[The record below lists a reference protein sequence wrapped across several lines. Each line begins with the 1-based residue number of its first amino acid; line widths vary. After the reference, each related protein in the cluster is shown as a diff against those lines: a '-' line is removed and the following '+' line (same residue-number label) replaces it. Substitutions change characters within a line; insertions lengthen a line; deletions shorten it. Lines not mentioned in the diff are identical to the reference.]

1 MYTPTKKRRLKLS
14 DKNEFDLVIIGGGP
28 AGLTAA
34 LYGGRMGLKTALFE
48 SKAFGGLAGTAPKI
62 ENYPGYESI
71 NGLELTEKMR
81 KQAEKYGTTFFYNEV
96 SAIDPKEMIVTY
108 YNGDVKGKAII
119 IATGSKHIPLGLS
132 NEFQLVGNGISYCAT
147 CDGPLFRDQVVATVG
162 GSNAAGLEVIYLSGL
177 AKKVYLIHRRH
188 CLRAEA
194 CIVDE
199 VDSLPNVVPMY
210 NSTIEEA
217 ILKDSKL
224 RELKIKNIE
233 TGEFTTLSVN
243 ALFIAI
249 GVEPQSELAKVAGI
263 ELDDDNNIRVNRN
276 QETNFPGIYAAGDV
290 TGGIRQVTTATGEAT
305 TAAMNAYLFIK
316 KGWYGEG
323 ASK

>member
-1 MYTPTKKRRLKLS
+1 MS

-34 LYGGRMGLKTALFE
+34 IYGGRMGLKTVLYE
-48 SKAFGGLAGTAPKI
+48 GTGFGGLAGTAPKI
-62 ENYPGYESI
+62 ENYPGFESI
-71 NGLELTEKMR
+71 HGLELTEKMR
-81 KQAEKYGTTFFYNEV
+81 EQAEKWGATFFYEKV
-96 SAIDPKEMIVTY
+96 SAINPKEMTVTTSA
-108 YNGDVKGKAII
+108 GDIKAKAIV
-119 IATGSKHIPLGLS
+119 IATGSKHLTLGLP
-132 NEFQLVGNGISYCAT
+132 NEFDLIGNGISYCAT

-162 GSNAAGLEVIYLSGL
+162 GSNAAGLEVIYLSGV

-188 CLRAEA
+188 CMRAEA

-210 NSTIEEA
+210 NCVIEEA
-217 ILKDSKL
+217 IPKDNKL
-224 RELKIKNIE
+224 GELKIKNVE
-233 TGEFTTLSVN
+233 TGEITNINVN

-249 GVEPQSELAKVAGI
+249 GLEPQTEMAKKVGI
-263 ELDDDNNIRVNRN
+263 EIDDEKFIKVNKK

-290 TGGIRQVTTATGEAT
+290 TGGIRQVTTAVGEGT

-323 ASK
+323 AS

>member
-1 MYTPTKKRRLKLS
+1 MS

-34 LYGGRMGLKTALFE
+34 IYGGRMGLKTALYE
-48 SKAFGGLAGTAPKI
+48 GTGFGGLAGTAPKI
-62 ENYPGYESI
+62 ENYPGFESI
-71 NGLELTEKMR
+71 NGLELTEKM
-81 KQAEKYGTTFFYNEV
+81 KQQAENWGATFFYNKV
-96 SAIDPKEMIVTY
+96 SAINPKEMTVTTSKS
-108 YNGDVKGKAII
+108 DIKAKAII
-119 IATGSKHIPLGLS
+119 IATGSKHLTLGLS
-132 NEFQLVGNGISYCAT
+132 NEFELIGNGISYCAT

-188 CLRAEA
+188 CMRAEA

-217 ILKDSKL
+217 IPKDNKL
-224 RELKIKNIE
+224 RELKVKNIE
-233 TGEFTTLSVN
+233 TGEITNISVN

-249 GVEPQSELAKVAGI
+249 GVEAQSELAKKAGI
-263 ELDDDNNIRVNRN
+263 ELKMDNCIKVHRN
-276 QETNFPGIYAAGDV
+276 QATNFPGIYAAGDV
-290 TGGIRQVTTATGEAT
+290 TGGIRQITTAVGEAT

-316 KGWYGEG
+316 QGWYGEG
-323 ASK
+323 TS

>member
-1 MYTPTKKRRLKLS
+1 MS

-34 LYGGRMGLKTALFE
+34 IYGGRMGLKTALYE
-48 SKAFGGLAGTAPKI
+48 GTGFGGLAGTAPKI
-62 ENYPGYESI
+62 ENYPGFESI
-71 NGLELTEKMR
+71 HGLELTEKMR
-81 KQAEKYGTTFFYNEV
+81 EQADKWGATFFYEKV
-96 SAIDPKEMIVTY
+96 SAINPKEMTVTTSA
-108 YNGDVKGKAII
+108 GDIKAKAII
-119 IATGSKHIPLGLS
+119 IATGSKHLTLGLP
-132 NEFQLVGNGISYCAT
+132 NEFELIGNGISYCAT

-162 GSNAAGLEVIYLSGL
+162 GSNAAGLEVIYLSGV

-188 CLRAEA
+188 CMRAEA

-210 NSTIEEA
+210 NCIIEEA
-217 ILKDSKL
+217 IPKDNKL
-224 RELKIKNIE
+224 GELKIKNIE
-233 TGEFTTLSVN
+233 TGEITSIKVN

-249 GVEPQSELAKVAGI
+249 GIEPQTEIAKKVGI
-263 ELDDDNNIRVNRN
+263 EIDEEKFIKVNKK
-276 QETNFPGIYAAGDV
+276 QETNFQGIYAAGDV
-290 TGGIRQVTTATGEAT
+290 TGGIRQVTTAVGEGT

-323 ASK
+323 AS

>member
-1 MYTPTKKRRLKLS
+1 LS

-34 LYGGRMGLKTALFE
+34 IYGGRMGLKTALYE
-48 SKAFGGLAGTAPKI
+48 GTGFGGLAGTAPKI
-62 ENYPGYESI
+62 ENYPGFESI
-71 NGLELTEKMR
+71 HGLELTEKMR
-81 KQAEKYGTTFFYNEV
+81 KQADKWGTTFFYEKV
-96 SAIDPKEMIVTY
+96 SAINPKEMTVTTSA
-108 YNGDVKGKAII
+108 GDIKAKAII
-119 IATGSKHIPLGLS
+119 IATGSKHLTLGLS
-132 NEFQLVGNGISYCAT
+132 NEFELIGNGISYCAT

-162 GSNAAGLEVIYLSGL
+162 GSNAAGLEVIYLSGV

-188 CLRAEA
+188 CMRAEA

-210 NSTIEEA
+210 NCIIEEA
-217 ILKDSKL
+217 IPKDNKL
-224 RELKIKNIE
+224 GELKIKNIE
-233 TGEFTTLSVN
+233 TGEITNINVN

-249 GVEPQSELAKVAGI
+249 GVEPQTEIAKEVGI
-263 ELDDDNNIRVNRN
+263 EIDDEKFIKVNKK
-276 QETNFPGIYAAGDV
+276 QETNLPGIYAAGDV
-290 TGGIRQVTTATGEAT
+290 TGGIRQVTTAVGEAT

-323 ASK
+323 AS